1 MKKAVSMFLTAALAV
16 SCLAGCG
23 SSAGN
28 ISTGNASAGADSSAS
43 DDSAADGSVFKIG
56 SIGPTTGDA
65 AIYGNA
71 VMNAAQMAVDEINA
85 AGGANGYQL
94 AFKAEDDQNDAE
106 KSVNAYNSLKDW
118 GMQILMGTVT
128 TTPCVA
134 VADKTAE
141 DGMFEIT
148 PSASSTDVITN
159 DNVFQACF
167 TDPNQGTASA
177 QYIADNNLGTKVAV
191 IYDSSSVYSSGIEA
205 TFVEEAQNKGL
216 EVVAEEAFT
225 ADSKTDFSTQ
235 LQKAQ
240 SAGADLVFLPI
251 YYTEASIILTQANGM
266 GYEPA
271 FFGVDGMDGILG
283 VENFDTSLAE
293 GVMLLTP
300 FAADADDEKTKA
312 FVSTYKEK
320 YGDVP
325 NQFAADAYDA
335 VYAVKAAAEKEDVKA
350 ELKDGYLTVSAAK
363 GLDQDE
369 QEKET
374 GRYIRRERYAGSMMR
389 SFYVGDE
396 IKQEDI
402 HAKFENGILQ
412 LSIPK
417 KEAKAIAQNNYIAIE

>member
-28 ISTGNASAGADSSAS
+28 TSTGNASAGADSSAS

-94 AFKAEDDQNDAE
+94 ALKAEDDQNDAE

-335 VYAVKAAAEKEDVKA
+335 IYVIKAAIEQAGATPDMSASDLGTALTGAMTSISVDGLTGEGMTWQATGEVSKA
-350 ELKDGYLTVSAAK
+350 PKAVVIKDGAYAA
-363 GLDQDE
+363 
-369 QEKET
+369 
-374 GRYIRRERYAGSMMR
+374 M
-389 SFYVGDE
+389 
-396 IKQEDI
+396 
-402 HAKFENGILQ
+402 
-412 LSIPK
+412 
-417 KEAKAIAQNNYIAIE
+417 

>member
-28 ISTGNASAGADSSAS
+28 TSTGNASAGADSSAS

-300 FAADADDEKTKA
+300 FSATAEDEASQA
-312 FVSTYKEK
+312 FVKA
-320 YGDVP
+320 YGDANNGEIP
-325 NQFAADAYDA
+325 NQFAADTYD
-335 VYAVKAAAEKEDVKA
+335 VIYAMKAAADAA
-350 ELKDGYLTVSAAK
+350 EITPDMAN
-363 GLDQDE
+363 
-369 QEKET
+369 
-374 GRYIRRERYAGSMMR
+374 
-389 SFYVGDE
+389 
-396 IKQEDI
+396 EDI
-402 HAKFENGILQ
+402 SVAMSEAMLEVELDGLTGKATWTEDGECDKEPKAIVIENGEY
-412 LSIPK
+412 
-417 KEAKAIAQNNYIAIE
+417 KEME